1 MGWYHCSTSKGE
13 INQKRQST
21 NLKGTIMR
29 GALIFLAL
37 VLSASIS
44 AVGQANNKKAAVQP
58 RMISV
63 GDRRVAVYCDGAA
76 GRSPTVILIPGG
88 GRPAQD
94 WEKVQPA
101 VASFARVCSYDPPNI
116 GASDRAPANIQSPD
130 EALADFHTWLKA
142 SGEKGPFILVGHS
155 GEG

>member
-1 MGWYHCSTSKGE
+1 
-13 INQKRQST
+13 
-21 NLKGTIMR
+21 MR
-29 GALIFLAL
+29 GALIFIAL

-44 AVGQANNKKAAVQP
+44 AVGQANNEKAAVQP

-63 GDRRVAVYCDGAA
+63 GDRRIAVYCDGAA

-101 VASFARVCSYDPPNI
+101 VASFARVCSYDSSNI
-116 GASDRAPANIQSPD
+116 GASDRAPAIIQTPD
-130 EALADFHTWLKA
+130 EAFAALHTLFKA
-142 SGEKGPFILVGHS
+142 SSEKRPFILVGHPS
-155 GEG
+155 GGCSSGVSS